1 MFCYFYYDV
10 LEALCRSLFQD
21 ILIEAQEEA
30 LEEIAKKE
38 EDDKES
44 DKSGS
49 GSDRGPPIESCKDDH
64 HEDGKEGDAECE
76 HPDME

>member
-38 EDDKES
+38 EEEKS
-44 DKSGS
+44 DESGS
-49 GSDRGPPIESCKDDH
+49 GSDRGPPIESCKDH
-64 HEDGKEGDAECE
+64 HEDEKDGDAECE